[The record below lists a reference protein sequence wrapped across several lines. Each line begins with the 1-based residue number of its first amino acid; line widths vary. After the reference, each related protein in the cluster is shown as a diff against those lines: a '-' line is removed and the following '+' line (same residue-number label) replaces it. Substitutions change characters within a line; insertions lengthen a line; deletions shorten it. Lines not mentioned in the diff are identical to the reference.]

1 MEYKVPCDMNL
12 LFKLRKD
19 YVNDSL
25 DTICAKIKCTHKY
38 EMYDNCNGLGV
49 YGMTF
54 AFTNQTD
61 YTMLV
66 MRYC

>member
-1 MEYKVPCDMNL
+1 MDCKVPVDMNL

-25 DTICAKIKCTHKY
+25 DAICAKIKCTYKY
-38 EMYDNCNGLGV
+38 EIYDDYNGLSW
-49 YGMTF
+49 YGMTL

-61 YTMLV
+61 YTMFV